1 MTTHGIIRALLGI
14 NGVVLTGIGV
24 MLISDPHAMFA
35 LNGVTLSPDPNL
47 LSELRASGGALALGG
62 GFVLAAAALGLW
74 MRTASGVSA
83 LLLLGWALG
92 RLVSIPL
99 DGMPDT
105 GLLIAFGI
113 EVSLGLASVWAAH
126 RLSASSS
133 PLSNTLGVQ
142 SDPA

>member
-24 MLISDPHAMFA
+24 MLVSDPHAMFA

-47 LSELRASGGALALGG
+47 LSELRAPGGALALGG
-62 GFVLAAAALGLW
+62 GFVLASAALGLW
-74 MRTASGVSA
+74 MRAASGLSA

-99 DGMPDT
+99 DGMPDA
-105 GLLIAFGI
+105 GLLTAFGI
-113 EVSLGLASVWAAH
+113 ELVLGFASVWAMRA
-126 RLSASSS
+126 LSESSA
-133 PLSNTLGVQ
+133 LEAGLE
-142 SDPA
+142 PA

>member
-35 LNGVTLSPDPNL
+35 LNGVSLSPDPNL
-47 LSELRASGGALALGG
+47 LSELRAPGGALALGG
-62 GFVLAAAALGLW
+62 GFVLASAALGLW
-74 MRTASGVSA
+74 MRAASGVSA
-83 LLLLGWALG
+83 LLLLGWAIG

-99 DGMPDT
+99 DGMPDA

-113 EVSLGLASVWAAH
+113 ELVLGFASVWAMRA
-126 RLSASSS
+126 LSESSA
-133 PLSNTLGVQ
+133 LEAGLE
-142 SDPA
+142 PA